1 MREEV
6 SREKVMLPDDA
17 YRRRRRNETLYRK
30 RRMRL
35 AVGLAALCLVVAV
48 VVIVAVAGGSTAQV
62 RGNDVTG
69 VSSSAAVVAA
79 SGSHP
84 AIARLGDRNVL
95 LPVCAEDV
103 TIIAYQPVAD
113 AQSVEFSPIGE
124 QTNANAVVRFF
135 RGIFSGAPSVR
146 YYLLDG
152 KGNGPTGA
160 ALIGAAPG
168 AGVFAPVSGTVIAV
182 KHYKLYGKY
191 DDVQIDIRPEEMS
204 GITISLLF
212 IDQPAVSIGDVVAAG
227 KTPLGS
233 VRECPS
239 ELAGQLSVF
248 THDGGAHVYMQATE
262 EPSN

>member
-69 VSSSAAVVAA
+69 VSSSAAV
-79 SGSHP
+79 
-84 AIARLGDRNVL
+84 
-95 LPVCAEDV
+95 VCAEDV